1 MHGTTPLQSPRNS
14 VCQVNKFHPR
24 RYVSRIKVFLQ
35 KRGYRGRVKRR
46 RIGAISFLTIFIIRT
61 ERELFQAMKTTR
73 LIAIHLNFCFLGSV
87 WVQISFFSFFLSWV
101 LLGMEIYYPGILNLW
116 IIGWNKSTLRSSE
129 QYHRIFIKIIDFGI
143 IFCKNE
149 RIIKFIIRF
158 FHTKSSILHYLYKK
172 YKVAKS
178 LIK

>member
-1 MHGTTPLQSPRNS
+1 MVHPWRRDRRFDEIFCDKFNLREEYRAFTIRGEGVYPHAATKFRQKFIQLVPTASKMHGTTPLQSPRNS

-73 LIAIHLNFCFLGSV
+73 RIAIHLNFCFLGSV

-116 IIGWNKSTLRSSE
+116 IIG
-129 QYHRIFIKIIDFGI
+129 
-143 IFCKNE
+143 
-149 RIIKFIIRF
+149 
-158 FHTKSSILHYLYKK
+158 
-172 YKVAKS
+172 
-178 LIK
+178 